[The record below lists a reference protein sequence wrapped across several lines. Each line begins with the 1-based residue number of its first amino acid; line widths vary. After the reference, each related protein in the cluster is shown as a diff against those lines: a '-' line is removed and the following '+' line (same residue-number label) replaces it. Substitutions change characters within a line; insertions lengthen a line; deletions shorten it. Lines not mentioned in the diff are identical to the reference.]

1 MWALLWIISIVVPAS
16 LVYVLIRFTKD
27 EPVSTSRST
36 NVFNNVAVTVETLVG
51 LGRLDEPTGQ
61 RILESLINGLTIE
74 NSWSDADEALL
85 EHETTPFI
93 VQAFENCGIT
103 ISED

>member
-1 MWALLWIISIVVPAS
+1 MGSSNA
-16 LVYVLIRFTKD
+16 
-27 EPVSTSRST
+27 T

-74 NSWSDADEALL
+74 ADWSDADEALL
-85 EHETTPFI
+85 EHSSTPFI
-93 VQAFENCGIT
+93 AQAFENCGIKL
-103 ISED
+103 SEV